1 VVSVIIGAFTNS
13 MDKFMLKPI
22 VIALSISGISALL
35 SLPAHAL
42 DLKSAVSVETL
53 KTVISEGSSSNAN
66 DLDQSTLINGLKESL
81 AVGAQR
87 AIEQISK
94 TGGYY
99 DDSQIHIPIPS
110 SLQQLADVMNQVSLG
125 SKVRKFEKSMN
136 TAAEVAAP
144 EAASILTQAITSMTF
159 EDAQAIYSGGDHA
172 ATDYLK
178 KVSEA
183 KIVDAFKPIIDNALV
198 QVDATKHYKVFASEA
213 SSIPL
218 VRGNV
223 DLDLTNY
230 VTNQAVEGL
239 FLKLAEQEEAI
250 RKNPV
255 AQTTELLQVLWG
267 K

>member
-1 VVSVIIGAFTNS
+1 
-13 MDKFMLKPI
+13 MDILMLKPI
-22 VIALSISGISALL
+22 AIALSISGISALL
-35 SLPAHAL
+35 PLSAHAL
-42 DLKSAVSVETL
+42 DLKSAVNVETL
-53 KTVISEGSSSNAN
+53 KTAITQGSSSSK
-66 DLDQSTLINGLKESL
+66 DLDQNTLVNGLKESL

-87 AIEQISK
+87 AIETVSQS
-94 TGGYY
+94 GGYLN
-99 DDSQIHIPIPS
+99 DSKIHIPIPGD
-110 SLQQLADVMNQVSLG
+110 LQKLADVMNQVSLG

-144 EAASILTQAITSMTF
+144 KAATILTEAITSMTF
-159 EDAQAIYSGGDHA
+159 ADAKAIYSGGEHA

-178 KVSEA
+178 KVSES
-183 KIVDAFKPIIDNALV
+183 KIKDAFTPAIDDALV

-230 VTNQAVEGL
+230 VTQKAIDGL
-239 FLKLAEQEEAI
+239 FVKLAEQEAAI
-250 RKNPV
+250 RQNPV
-255 AQTTELLQVLWG
+255 AQTTELLQTLWG